1 MIFKFLGFLIL
12 LVVVIVVFVVGGI
25 VSSIFRAT
33 RKTKERFGGNSQSFR
48 GGTTGQ
54 PSNGNSSGSEKQFS
68 KEVGEYVDFEEIKD
82 DDK

>member
-1 MIFKFLGFLIL
+1 MIFKFFGFLIL
-12 LVVVIVVFVVGGI
+12 LVIVVVVFVVGGI

-33 RKTKERFGGNSQSFR
+33 RKTKERFSG
-48 GGTTGQ
+48 TGQ
-54 PSNGNSSGSEKQFS
+54 GFHGGATGHDPNGNASGSEKQFS